1 MVPSLETD
9 QLNTIV
15 FCTTR
20 NGSVVSPSFRVVSL
34 LACGSEITIRNK

>member
-1 MVPSLETD
+1 MVPSIETD

-15 FCTTR
+15 FLTIR
-20 NGSVVSPSFRVVSL
+20 NGSVVSPSFSVVSL